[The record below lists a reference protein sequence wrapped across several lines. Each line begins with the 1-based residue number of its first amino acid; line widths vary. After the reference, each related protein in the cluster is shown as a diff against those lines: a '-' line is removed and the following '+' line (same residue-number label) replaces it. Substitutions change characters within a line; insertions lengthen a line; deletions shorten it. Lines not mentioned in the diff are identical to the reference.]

1 MKKYL
6 SFIAGAALLLAA
18 ASCSKFSQGENAV
31 QLPDGDV
38 YHEVTLGV
46 GTDEASTRAS
56 GTGVV
61 TGEDNIS
68 SVQVFAFQSDGNV
81 ASYQKN
87 AGGKSVTMTLRK
99 DVAYTVW
106 AVANVSADLSGVKT
120 LSALQATAMA
130 LTSESRTGFQ
140 MAGSASLT
148 AGASSLTVTVK
159 RLVARINLKSVTQ
172 SAAFKTSA
180 GAMTIKD
187 VFLSNVVGNQNLA
200 GSASASTWYNK
211 MGRYDG
217 TQSHFVT
224 TSTAGAPAMTA
235 ADAPSLP
242 YPFYCYANSSSV
254 TPNGWSTGTYAGQHT
269 MLVIAA
275 TFGSGSTVY
284 YYPID
289 INGQIGGAV
298 ERNTTYDVTATI
310 SNYGSTDEPN
320 KEITSGSAT
329 ISVTAA
335 AWTPGAAIDKT
346 I

>member
-31 QLPDGDV
+31 QLPGGDV

-46 GTDEASTRAS
+46 GTDEAATRAS
-56 GTGVV
+56 GTAVV

-120 LSALQATAMA
+120 LSALQATAVA

-140 MAGSASLT
+140 MAGSASLS

-180 GAMTIKD
+180 GAMTIKN

-224 TSTAGAPAMTA
+224 TSTAGAPTMTA

-242 YPFYCYANSSSV
+242 YPFYCYPNSSSNV
-254 TPNGWSTGTYAGQHT
+254 PAGWSTSYNGQHT

-289 INGQIGGAV
+289 INGQIVGAV

>member
-31 QLPDGDV
+31 QLPDGDM
-38 YHEVTLGV
+38 YHEVTLNV
-46 GTDEASTRAS
+46 GTGDVLTRSTSASS
-56 GTGVV
+56 GEKAV
-61 TGEDNIS
+61 NN
-68 SVQVFAFQSDGNV
+68 VQVFAFDSGTLAAY
-81 ASYQKN
+81 AS
-87 AGGKSVTMTLRK
+87 ASTSSVTMTLRSDK
-99 DVAYTVW
+99 AYTIY
-106 AVANVSADLSGVKT
+106 AVANCSTSLKSLTTVSAIQSTAIDLADEGRSSFLMYGSGT
-120 LSALQATAMA
+120 
-130 LTSESRTGFQ
+130 
-140 MAGSASLT
+140 LT
-148 AGASSLTVTVK
+148 AGSSSCTVTVK
-159 RLVARINLKSVTQ
+159 RIVARINLASISQ
-172 SAAFKTSA
+172 SSAFQATA
-180 GAMTIKD
+180 GTMKIKN

-242 YPFYCYANSSSV
+242 YPFYCYPNSSSNV
-254 TPNGWSTGTYAGQHT
+254 PAGWSTSYSGQHT
-269 MLVIAA
+269 MLVIAC

-310 SNYGSTDEPN
+310 SNYGSPDEPN

-329 ISVTAA
+329 ITVTAA
-335 AWTPGAAIDKT
+335 DWTAGAAIDKT

>member
-31 QLPDGDV
+31 QLPGME
-38 YHEVTLGV
+38 YHEVTLNV
-46 GTDEASTRAS
+46 GTGDALTRATSASS
-56 GTGVV
+56 GEKAV
-61 TGEDNIS
+61 NN
-68 SVQVFAFQSDGNV
+68 VQVFAFDSGTLAAY
-81 ASYQKN
+81 AS
-87 AGGKSVTMTLRK
+87 ASTSSVTMTLRSDK
-99 DVAYTVW
+99 AYTIY
-106 AVANVSADLSGVKT
+106 AVANCSTSLKSLTSVSAIQSTAIDLADEGRSSFLMYGSGT
-120 LSALQATAMA
+120 
-130 LTSESRTGFQ
+130 
-140 MAGSASLT
+140 LT
-148 AGASSLTVTVK
+148 AGSSSCTVTVK
-159 RLVARINLKSVTQ
+159 RIVARINLASVSQ
-172 SAAFKTSA
+172 SSAFQATA
-180 GAMTIKD
+180 GTMKIKN

-269 MLVIAA
+269 MLVIAC

-298 ERNTTYDVTATI
+298 KRNTTYDVTATI
-310 SNYGSTDEPN
+310 SNYGSPDEPN

-335 AWTPGAAIDKT
+335 DWDTGATINKT